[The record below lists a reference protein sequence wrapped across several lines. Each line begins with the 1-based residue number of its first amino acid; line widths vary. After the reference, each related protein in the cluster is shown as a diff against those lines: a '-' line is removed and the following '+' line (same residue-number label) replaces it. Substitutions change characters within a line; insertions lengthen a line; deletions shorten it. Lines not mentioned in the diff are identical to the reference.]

1 MEKKEK
7 NILILVGALKDAL
20 PLIEVKDLNELME
33 AMATASVN
41 ILLLAGSYLHF
52 SEEQRKKLIE
62 EYGKGI
68 MEAEIT
74 KKANSNHL

>member
-7 NILILVGALKDAL
+7 NILILEGALKDAL

-33 AMATASVN
+33 AMATASVK
-41 ILLLAGSYLHF
+41 ILLLAGSCLDF
-52 SEEQRKKLIE
+52 SEEQMKKLIK

-68 MEAEIT
+68 MEAEIA
-74 KKANSNHL
+74 KKANSNNL